1 MKNLFLT
8 ALVIAIVIAVGGAVR
23 PYWNKYWIQ
32 KEIEVAA
39 IYGTKN
45 STENTKAFLAAKLKE
60 EGYRGIGEDHIYV
73 DKDEKNNVTVTV
85 RYSDKISVFGKEL
98 QKLHFTVTATER
110 EIKAYY

>member
-1 MKNLFLT
+1 MKSLFLT

-39 IYGTKN
+39 VYGTKN
-45 STENTKAFLAAKLKE
+45 TLEHTKAFLVNRLKE
-60 EGYRGIGEDHIYV
+60 EGYRIGEDEIYV
-73 DKDEKNNVTVTV
+73 EKDPKNNVTVTV

>member
-39 IYGTKN
+39 VYGTKN
-45 STENTKAFLAAKLKE
+45 TLEHTKAFLLNKLKE
-60 EGYRGIGEDHIYV
+60 EGYPIGTDAIYV
-73 DKDEKNNVTVTV
+73 DKDEKNKVTVTV

>member
-39 IYGTKN
+39 VYGTKN
-45 STENTKAFLAAKLKE
+45 TLEDTKAFLLNKLKE
-60 EGYRGIGEDHIYV
+60 EGYRIGEDEVYLE
-73 DKDEKNNVTVTV
+73 KDPKNNVTVTV
-85 RYSDKISVFGKEL
+85 RYSDKISIFGKEL
-98 QKLHFTVTATER
+98 QTVDFTLTATER